1 MSTWTFNSVL
11 KGALCGA
18 LFMVSACGGAGPRT
32 GGGTQPSPREV
43 SVTSDQLVVTGPD
56 GFCIDPSGT
65 RDRQTTAFVLLGNC
79 AVIANSRRQ
88 DQPDVNAVLTAS
100 VSDADPSQT
109 LRASIPD
116 LDLFFRSE
124 QGLGLLSRSSDP
136 TSVEVLDSFHQGD
149 VYFVQASDSSQGIA
163 DGLSAEYWR
172 AYQDVGARIVTLS
185 VLSSEDQPVSTEA
198 SLRTLRAFSVAIA
211 EANSTRTEPL
221 ASVGVTSPTVDV
233 SPSPPTESR
242 PSDGTLWNVG
252 LFRRILG

>member
-79 AVIANSRRQ
+79 AVIANSRGQ

-100 VSDADPSQT
+100 VSDADPAQT
-109 LRASIPD
+109 LRAAIPD
-116 LDLFFRSE
+116 LDVFFRSE
-124 QGLGLLSRSSDP
+124 QGLSLLSRSSNP

-149 VYFVQASDSSQGIA
+149 VYFVQASDSSQGVVG
-163 DGLSAEYWR
+163 GLNAEFWR
-172 AYQDVGARIVTLS
+172 AYQDIGARIVTLS
-185 VLSSEDQPVSTEA
+185 VLSFEDQPVSTEV
-198 SLRTLRAFSVAIA
+198 SLQMLRAFSVAIA
-211 EANSTRTEPL
+211 DANLTSAVALT
-221 ASVGVTSPTVDV
+221 SVGSASPTVDI
-233 SPSPPTESR
+233 SQPLSTESR

-252 LFRRILG
+252 LFRRILR